1 MTGCTSLHR
10 RRSRILLAVAAAA
23 LSVGALTACGGAEP
37 LPAAT
42 VTVWVDPP
50 EDPASQSTPEQATPT
65 TEEEPTI
72 AATLRAGHL
81 NDAVSSYEQAQ
92 EHFEE
97 ADKSVEVAA
106 FRSPSGNIYC
116 QLGPDFAACEVEE
129 GRVEPPVDGICPD
142 SDADDVGRLE
152 IVAGAVTPV
161 CNTDSIRDPEAR
173 KLAYGRIA
181 EVPGVDVTCLSEES
195 GVTCVDPNSEHGFF
209 IARGTFTT
217 F

>member
-10 RRSRILLAVAAAA
+10 RRSRILLAVAATA
-23 LSVGALTACGGAEP
+23 LTVGILTACGGAEP

-50 EDPASQSTPEQATPT
+50 VEPASQSTSAEARPT
-65 TEEEPTI
+65 TEEEPT
-72 AATLRAGHL
+72 APATLRAGHL
-81 NDAVSSYEQAQ
+81 RGAVSSYKEAR
-92 EHFEE
+92 EHFED
-97 ADKSVEVAA
+97 ASKSVEVAA

-116 QLGPDFAACEVEE
+116 QLGPEFAACEVEE
-129 GRVEPPVDGICPD
+129 GQIEPPVDGICAG
-142 SDADDVGRLE
+142 SEADDVGRLE
-152 IVAGAVTPV
+152 LEAGAVTPM
-161 CNTDSIRDPEAR
+161 CNTDSIRDADAR

-181 EVPGVDVTCLSEES
+181 QVPGVDVTCLSEEA